1 MISNV
6 LHFFLCQRY
15 PDDIYDRTWTPYNS
29 IDWKMV
35 NTSLTIDQGA
45 PSFNFLPLPPSTVMR
60 TASIPENFSDN
71 IEFHFLPKYNASR
84 YYVYMYF
91 AEIQKLEA
99 NQIREFNIFVNG
111 KLLNNDPLIPL
122 YLQSQYYISVIDENK
137 LELWFNKTSRS
148 TLPPLFNA
156 IEIYMTKD
164 FLQSETY
171 QMDGKYYILV
181 RYTDFVL

>member
-1 MISNV
+1 
-6 LHFFLCQRY
+6 
-15 PDDIYDRTWTPYNS
+15 
-29 IDWKMV
+29 MV
-35 NTSLTIDQGA
+35 NTSLTINQGA

-60 TASIPENFSDN
+60 TTSIPANFSDN

-122 YLQSQYYISVIDENK
+122 YLQSMYYISVIDENK

-171 QMDGKYYILV
+171 QTDGMYYAV

>member
-1 MISNV
+1 
-6 LHFFLCQRY
+6 
-15 PDDIYDRTWTPYNS
+15 
-29 IDWKMV
+29 MV
-35 NTSLTIDQGA
+35 NTSLTIDRGA

-60 TASIPENFSDN
+60 TTSIPANFSDN

-91 AEIQKLEA
+91 AEIQKLEP

-122 YLQSQYYISVIDENK
+122 YLQSMYYISVIDENK

-171 QMDGKYYILV
+171 QTDGMYYAV

>member
-1 MISNV
+1 
-6 LHFFLCQRY
+6 
-15 PDDIYDRTWTPYNS
+15 
-29 IDWKMV
+29 
-35 NTSLTIDQGA
+35 
-45 PSFNFLPLPPSTVMR
+45 
-60 TASIPENFSDN
+60 
-71 IEFHFLPKYNASR
+71 
-84 YYVYMYF
+84 MYF

-122 YLQSQYYISVIDENK
+122 YLQSMYYISVIDENK